1 MARFVANS
9 SFRPRFDNAVGAA
22 LADLVGILIDVF
34 KDAFDEIAYYWDRP
48 TLRKSGELA
57 GSPRSNVD
65 TGELRDSITQRKIS
79 KLGYEIAW
87 IKPYAILS
95 YLGGINRS
103 DGTVTP
109 PKPWIEVG
117 LSIVEVDRL
126 FANLL
131 KSKLR

>member
-1 MARFVANS
+1 MAKFIANS
-9 SFRPRFDNAVGAA
+9 SFRPRFDKAVGDA

-34 KDAFDEIAYYWDRP
+34 KDAFNEIAYYWDRS
-48 TLRKSGELA
+48 TERSNGQVVT
-57 GSPRSNVD
+57 SPRSNVD
-65 TGELRDSITQRKIS
+65 TGELRDSITQRKVS

-103 DGTVTP
+103 DGSVTP

-117 LSIVEVDRL
+117 LSMVDVNRL
-126 FANLL
+126 FAKLL
-131 KSKLR
+131 KSRLR